1 MAEIKIVND
10 YMAVSSKRG
19 NGTLRYEVWT
29 IAGVVSRYNLAYIN
43 HKISRKDNG
52 RVLGYDN
59 QHGGHHRHY
68 LGTVEPVDLTDYE
81 EIEKRFEAEWV
92 AILEVHNEKRIR

>member
-1 MAEIKIVND
+1 MAEIKTVNK
-10 YMAVSSKRG
+10 YMAISSKRG

-29 IAGVVSRYNLAYIN
+29 ISGVVSRYNLAYIN
-43 HKISRKDNG
+43 HKISSKDNG

-68 LGTVEPVDLTDYE
+68 LGTVEPVDTTDYD
-81 EIEKRFEAEWV
+81 EIERRFVTDWME
-92 AILEVHNEKRIR
+92 ILEAHNEKRGR